1 MEFESI
7 EKKFS
12 GKFIHYYN
20 ARYKTALGNEK
31 VYEMISRNG
40 DIKGIEDIRSDKCD
54 AVVLI
59 IHSPDHSKILLNHEF
74 RMAVGGIAV
83 NFPAGLID
91 PGEAPETA
99 AARELWEE
107 TGLKLESIEQIL
119 PSSYSGV
126 GITNER
132 SCCVIGTATGE
143 FTPSTSDE
151 EEISADWYTKDQV
164 REMLADTNFAAR
176 TQAYCYFWCKS

>member
-91 PGEAPETA
+91 PGETPDTA
-99 AARELWEE
+99 FELFRRRHH
-107 TGLKLESIEQIL
+107 K
-119 PSSYSGV
+119 
-126 GITNER
+126 
-132 SCCVIGTATGE
+132 
-143 FTPSTSDE
+143 
-151 EEISADWYTKDQV
+151 
-164 REMLADTNFAAR
+164 
-176 TQAYCYFWCKS
+176 

>member
-1 MEFESI
+1 MEFEKI
-7 EKKFS
+7 EKKYD
-12 GKFIHYYN
+12 GKFIHFYN
-20 ARYKTALGNEK
+20 ATYKTALGNSK
-31 VYEMISRNG
+31 VYEMVSRDGNIK
-40 DIKGIEDIRSDKCD
+40 DIDDIRSDKCD

-59 IHSPDHSKILLNHEF
+59 IHTPDHSKILLNQEY

-91 PGEAPETA
+91 PGETPETA

-107 TGLKLESIEQIL
+107 TGLKLENIEEIL
-119 PSSYSGV
+119 PVSYSGV

-151 EEISADWYTKDQV
+151 EEISAGWYTKDEV
-164 REMLADTNFAAR
+164 REMLKGTSFAAR
-176 TQAYCYFWCKS
+176 TQAYCYMWSRE

>member
-1 MEFESI
+1 MEFEGI
-7 EKKFS
+7 EKKYD
-12 GKFIHYYN
+12 GKFIHFYN
-20 ARYKTALGNEK
+20 ATYKTALGNKK
-31 VYEMISRNG
+31 VYEMVSRDGNISG
-40 DIKGIEDIRSDKCD
+40 LDSIRSDKCD

-59 IHSPDHSKILLNHEF
+59 IHTPDHSKILLNHEF
-74 RMAVGGIAV
+74 RMAVGGVAI

-91 PGEAPETA
+91 PGETPETA

-107 TGLKLESIEQIL
+107 TGLKLETIDEIL
-119 PSSYSGV
+119 PMSYSGV

-151 EEISADWYTKDQV
+151 EEISAGWYTKEEV
-164 REMLADTNFAAR
+164 LEMLKGTQFAAR
-176 TQAYCYFWCKS
+176 TQAYCYMWAKS

>member
-1 MEFESI
+1 
-7 EKKFS
+7 
-12 GKFIHYYN
+12 
-20 ARYKTALGNEK
+20 
-31 VYEMISRNG
+31 
-40 DIKGIEDIRSDKCD
+40 
-54 AVVLI
+54 
-59 IHSPDHSKILLNHEF
+59 
-74 RMAVGGIAV
+74 MAVGGIAV

-91 PGEAPETA
+91 PGETPETA

>member
-7 EKKFS
+7 EKKYS

-31 VYEMISRNG
+31 VYEMISRDG
-40 DIKGIEDIRSDKCD
+40 DIKGIEDIKSDKCD

-74 RMAVGGIAV
+74 RMAVGGVAV

-91 PGEAPETA
+91 PGETPETA
-99 AARELWEE
+99 AVRELWEE
-107 TGLKLESIEQIL
+107 TGLKLDNIEQIL

-151 EEISADWYTKDQV
+151 EEISADWYTKEQV
-164 REMLADTNFAAR
+164 REMLSDTNFAAR